1 MRRGVAHGSVVL
13 LVAALAGL
21 HARAGGQAE
30 SPADTAIL
38 ERYLALGDPD
48 PTDVRALRHLE
59 AHNERFNVHGW
70 MDVWTE
76 SDKSGFRYHVAGEG
90 GSDYIRSKV
99 FRAWLKNERTA
110 WVENVTPRA
119 ALTPANYTFEE
130 GGAQPDGLLSFVV
143 KPRRKDEL
151 LVDGTIYL
159 NPDDGDLVRVEGQ
172 LSKSP
177 SFWTRRV
184 DIVRQYRR
192 YRGIRLPITLE
203 SAANVRIAGQ
213 STFSVAYE
221 YEIVNGERV
230 GSPEPLLAYANAGR
244 R

>member
-1 MRRGVAHGSVVL
+1 MWRGVARRSAVL
-13 LVAALAGL
+13 VVAALVGL
-21 HARAGGQAE
+21 HPRAADRAGSDDA
-30 SPADTAIL
+30 AIL

-59 AHNERFNVHGW
+59 AHNERFNVHAW

-76 SDKSGFRYHVAGEG
+76 ADRSGFRYDVAGEG

-119 ALTPANYTFEE
+119 AMTPANYTFE
-130 GGAQPDGLLSFVV
+130 GPVAQPDGLLAFVV
-143 KPRRKDEL
+143 KPRRRDEL
-151 LVDGTIYL
+151 LVDGSMYL
-159 NPDDGDLVRVEGQ
+159 NRDDGDLVRVEGQ

-184 DIVRQYRR
+184 DIVRR
-192 YRGIRLPITLE
+192 YERFVGIRVPAALE
-203 SAANVRIAGQ
+203 SVANVRIAGE
-213 STFSVAYE
+213 STFRVTYE
-221 YEIVNGERV
+221 YEVVNGQLV
-230 GSPEPLLAYANAGR
+230 GSPEPLLAYADAGR